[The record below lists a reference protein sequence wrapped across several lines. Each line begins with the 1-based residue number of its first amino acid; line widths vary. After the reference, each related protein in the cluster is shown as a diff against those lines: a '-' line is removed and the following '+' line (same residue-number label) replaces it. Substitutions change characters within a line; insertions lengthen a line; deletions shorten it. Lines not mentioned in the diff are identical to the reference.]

1 MTAFWQDTPWPRPT
15 PVKGADPDILAF
27 FWLHLPLRSYIGQCI
42 YAAAGPAEGGLQAF
56 SERRKSTVFNSGGAG
71 IALLRQVTPT
81 RADTTRINRNI
92 RAKEVRLI
100 DPEGAQVGVV
110 SLARA
115 LAAASE
121 NGLDLVEISPNANPP
136 VCKIMD
142 YGRFKYEQTKKKQ
155 EAKKKQS
162 VVQVKEIKVRP
173 KTGDHD
179 LETKIGHI
187 RKFLAKKDKVKVTLM
202 FRGREIT
209 MANQGRELLV
219 RISEAIAEEA
229 VVEQAPK
236 FEGRTMV
243 MIVAPRAH

>member
-1 MTAFWQDTPWPRPT
+1 
-15 PVKGADPDILAF
+15 
-27 FWLHLPLRSYIGQCI
+27 LRHVI
-42 YAAAGPAEGGLQAF
+42 
-56 SERRKSTVFNSGGAG
+56 
-71 IALLRQVTPT
+71 PT
-81 RADTTRINRNI
+81 RADQTRINRNI

-100 DPEGAQVGVV
+100 DPEGGQVGVV
-110 SLARA
+110 SLAKA
-115 LAAASE
+115 LATAAE
-121 NGLDLVEISPNANPP
+121 HGMDLVEISPNANPP

-162 VVQVKEIKVRP
+162 TVQVKEIKVRP

-187 RKFLAKKDKVKVTLM
+187 RKFLAKKDKVKVTVM

-209 MANQGRELLV
+209 MANQGRELLA
-219 RISEAIAEEA
+219 RIAEAIGEDA

-236 FEGRTMV
+236 FEGRTMMMV
-243 MIVAPRAH
+243 LSPRPH